1 MTKRRWTVRREK
13 IDASAV
19 AQGLG
24 VSVLTAKAMLHRGIH
39 SPREAEIYL
48 HGTLDDLSDARQIRD
63 MEKGVR
69 ILAQAIQ
76 EKKKI
81 LIYGDYDVDGV
92 SSITILY
99 RAIAHFTNQV
109 ICRSPHLQKDGYG
122 LQMPAV

>member
-81 LIYGDYDVDGV
+81 LIYGD
-92 SSITILY
+92 
-99 RAIAHFTNQV
+99 
-109 ICRSPHLQKDGYG
+109 
-122 LQMPAV
+122 